1 MNSFFS
7 WVGGKHLL
15 KKEIIKKFP
24 PHFNKYVEV
33 FGGAAWVLFHKD
45 PSSYE
50 VYNDYDKQLVNL
62 FRIIKYHMPELQRSL
77 KFDLNSRQIFYE
89 TNKQYDL
96 EDLTDIQKAKRFFL
110 TIKQSY
116 GSHLQTFGGKKQNI
130 NSIIENLELIQKRL
144 QSVIIE
150 CRDFEELLKTYDRKN
165 TFFYLDPPYYGTE
178 KYYKIKF
185 SKDDHI
191 RLYNTLSNIKGKF
204 LLSYNDC
211 DCIRNLYKDFKIE
224 TLSRKQPLS
233 PNKIKETYRELLILN
248 Y

>member
-24 PHFNKYVEV
+24 PYFNKYVEV

-50 VYNDYDKQLVNL
+50 V
-62 FRIIKYHMPELQRSL
+62 
-77 KFDLNSRQIFYE
+77 
-89 TNKQYDL
+89 
-96 EDLTDIQKAKRFFL
+96 
-110 TIKQSY
+110 
-116 GSHLQTFGGKKQNI
+116 
-130 NSIIENLELIQKRL
+130 
-144 QSVIIE
+144 
-150 CRDFEELLKTYDRKN
+150 
-165 TFFYLDPPYYGTE
+165 
-178 KYYKIKF
+178 
-185 SKDDHI
+185 
-191 RLYNTLSNIKGKF
+191 
-204 LLSYNDC
+204 YNDC

-233 PNKIKETYRELLILN
+233 PNKIKETYRELLISN